1 MVDPHRFIRTANR
14 RVLVADDNL
23 DAAESMHVLLGA
35 MGCEAYVVHDGLAAL
50 ALLRSAPLDL
60 AILDIAMPGMDGW
73 EVARRIT
80 QESRDPPYLVALSGF
95 GLSTDRAHSLRC
107 GFSEHLV
114 KPLRLQDLER
124 LVG

>member
-1 MVDPHRFIRTANR
+1 MRAVPAIIA
-14 RVLVADDNL
+14 LAI
-23 DAAESMHVLLGA
+23 
-35 MGCEAYVVHDGLAAL
+35 GLAA
-50 ALLRSAPLDL
+50 AP
-60 AILDIAMPGMDGW
+60 ATAQAPIPEGI
-73 EVARRIT
+73 EI
-80 QESRDPPYLVALSGF
+80 